1 MTYYIF
7 GDSYGDPG
15 GAEDGELAWAWHQRL
30 QKHDRVKNFCKGASG
45 PIDHFKQFWKMQE
58 EICKDQNSKIVF
70 LLSNPFRLRFD
81 FLEYGYA
88 HAKELGDYMVL
99 EKIPENIEQPLD
111 YIELHDKEIKQF
123 YKLMGDELFHLN
135 YKNVM
140 TLKCLSVLFKIKIMV
155 FVCFTLNNGLFGSRR
170 RPKGKEIVSKRPD
183 TVEDFKDDNFFKLLE
198 NLNDQYFKFYSTP
211 LMKYGRDYGEVPVKV
226 YNHLSEYDHGI
237 MYNIITNH
245 FHGFRQTEDF
255 SSPMADLGTK
265 NYIYD

>member
-15 GAEDGELAWAWHQRL
+15 GNADPSKWTWAWHKRL

-88 HAKELGDYMVL
+88 HVQELGDYMVL
-99 EKIPENIEQPLD
+99 GRIPENVDHPLD
-111 YIELHDKEIKQF
+111 YFKSHDKEIKQF

-140 TLKCLSVLFKIKIMV
+140 TLKCLSMLFKIKTMV
-155 FVCFTLNNGLFGSRR
+155 FVCFTLNMSVDS
-170 RPKGKEIVSKRPD
+170 GKACSIQN
-183 TVEDFKDDNFFKLLE
+183 FKDDNFFKLLE

-211 LMKYGRDYGEVPVKV
+211 LMRYARDYGEIPVKV

-237 MYNIITNH
+237 MYNIITNY
-245 FHGFRQTEDF
+245 FHGFKQTEEF
-255 SSPMADLGTK
+255 SLSSGYDAE
-265 NYIYD
+265 NFIYE